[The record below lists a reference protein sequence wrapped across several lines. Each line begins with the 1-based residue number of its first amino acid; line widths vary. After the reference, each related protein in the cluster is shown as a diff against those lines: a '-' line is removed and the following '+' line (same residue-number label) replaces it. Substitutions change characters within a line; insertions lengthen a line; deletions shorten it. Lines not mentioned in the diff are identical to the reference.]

1 MIGSPLAARAADL
14 DSADPLAHHCK
25 LFLGADGVQ
34 SYLDGNSLGRPLAS
48 TVDSLTAFVED
59 QWGGRLI
66 RGWDEGWLE
75 LPQRIGDQLGRV
87 TLGADAGQCV
97 VADST
102 SVLLYKLA
110 RAAVAARPDRSEI
123 VIDRDNFP
131 TDRFIVEGIARE
143 RGLTLR
149 WIDVAYD
156 GGATPADVAAAVGP
170 QTALVLLSHVAYRS
184 GFIADVP
191 AITAIAHDAG
201 ALVLWD
207 LSHSVGSVPAELD
220 AWGVDFA
227 AGCSYKYLNGGPGAP
242 AWAYVA
248 QRHLATLDQPI
259 LGWLGSA
266 DPFAMGSAYQ
276 PADGIR
282 RLVSGTPAIL
292 GMLAMREM
300 LNLIEES
307 GMPAVRRKSEL
318 LTAFAVEAVDERLAP
333 YGVVLASPRT
343 ASERGGHITIDHPAF
358 SAMVPELWR
367 DGVIPDYRNPDGIR
381 LGLSPLSTSFAEV
394 AVAVD
399 SIAER
404 LAGAGEVAGE
414 VAGEDTAGTQLHSGP
429 AAGR

>member
-1 MIGSPLAARAADL
+1 MTGPTLADRAAEL
-14 DSADPLAHHCK
+14 DTADPLAHHRK
-25 LFLGADGVQ
+25 LFLGADAVQ
-34 SYLDGNSLGRPLAS
+34 SYLDGNSLGRPLAR
-48 TVDSLTAFVED
+48 TVDSLTAFVEE

-75 LPQRIGDQLGRV
+75 LPERIGDQLGRV
-87 TLGADAGQCV
+87 TLGAAAGQCI

-110 RAAVAARPDRSEI
+110 RAAVAARPDRTEI

-156 GGATPADVAAAVGP
+156 GGATPADVSAVVGP

-184 GFIADVP
+184 GFVADVP
-191 AITAIAHDAG
+191 AITRIAHDAG

-220 AWGVDFA
+220 AWGVDYA

-276 PADGIR
+276 PAAGIR
-282 RLVSGTPAIL
+282 RLVSGTPPIV

-300 LNLIEES
+300 LDLIEEV

-318 LTAFAVEAVDERLAP
+318 LTAFAADAVEELLSR
-333 YGVVLASPRT
+333 YGVVLASPRA
-343 ASERGGHITIDHPAF
+343 ASDRGGHITIDHPAF
-358 SAMVPELWR
+358 AAMVPELWQ
-367 DGVIPDYRNPDGIR
+367 DGIIPDYRNPDGIR

-399 SIAER
+399 GIAAR
-404 LAGAGEVAGE
+404 LAA
-414 VAGEDTAGTQLHSGP
+414 DTGTAVRAP
-429 AAGR
+429 APGL

>member
-1 MIGSPLAARAADL
+1 MTGFSIADRAAEL
-14 DSADPLAHHCK
+14 DAADSLAPYRK
-25 LFLGADGVQ
+25 LFLGTGDDVVR
-34 SYLDGNSLGRPLAS
+34 SYVDGNSLGRPLAA
-48 TVDSLTAFVED
+48 TVGNLTAFVED

-66 RGWDEGWLE
+66 RGWDDGWLD
-75 LPQRIGDQLGRV
+75 LPQQIGDQLGRV
-87 TLGADAGQCV
+87 ALGAAAGQCI

-110 RAAVAARPDRSEI
+110 RAAVAARPERTEI
-123 VIDRDNFP
+123 VITRDEFP

-149 WIDVAYD
+149 WVEVACD
-156 GGATPADVAAAVGP
+156 GGATPTDVSAAVGP
-170 QTALVLLSHVAYRS
+170 DTALVLLSHVAYRS

-191 AITAIAHDAG
+191 AITRIAHDVG

-220 AWGVDFA
+220 AWDVDYA

-282 RLVSGTPAIL
+282 RLVSGTPPIV
-292 GMLAMREM
+292 GMVAMRDM
-300 LNLIEES
+300 LTLIEDV
-307 GMPAVRRKSEL
+307 GMTAVRSKSEL
-318 LTAFAVEAVDERLAP
+318 LTAFAVEAVDEVLAP
-333 YGVVLASPRT
+333 HGVVLASPR
-343 ASERGGHITIDHPAF
+343 AVSERGSHITIDHPAF
-358 SAMVPELWR
+358 VGMVPELWK
-367 DGVIPDYRNPDGIR
+367 DGVIPDFRNPNGIR
-381 LGLSPLSTSFAEV
+381 LGLSPLSTSFHEV
-394 AVAVD
+394 GLAIEA
-399 SIAER
+399 ILER
-404 LAGAGEVAGE
+404 LVALE
-414 VAGEDTAGTQLHSGP
+414 SD
-429 AAGR
+429 AAEQ